1 MNGYDN
7 LFAMEIDP
15 SPQGDL
21 ESEFVAESGMSAE
34 AIQNIAS
41 NLPGIDELMSFAEMM
56 RCVEVSVFPRCCLRP
71 PLPHYFFQS
80 YDYEVVVFDTAP
92 TGHTLR
98 LLQFPKMLNKMLT
111 KLGSMR
117 GVMGMVF
124 NQFRSM
130 VPGMPAG
137 ADEASVLEKLDKIK
151 DLSQRVSDMF
161 TNPEMTTFVC
171 VCIAEFLSLYE
182 TERLVQ
188 ELARNSIDCHS
199 IVVNQLL
206 FPPKSSNCSL
216 CGARVRM
223 QRKYTDQITELYE
236 DFNVVKIPLFEE
248 EVRGSAALQTVGNLL
263 VNPYQDPHL

>member
-1 MNGYDN
+1 
-7 LFAMEIDP
+7 
-15 SPQGDL
+15 
-21 ESEFVAESGMSAE
+21 
-34 AIQNIAS
+34 
-41 NLPGIDELMSFAEMM
+41 
-56 RCVEVSVFPRCCLRP
+56 
-71 PLPHYFFQS
+71 
-80 YDYEVVVFDTAP
+80 VVFDTAP

-117 GVMGMVF
+117 GMLGMVF

-130 VPGMPAG
+130 APGMPAG
-137 ADEASVLEKLDKIK
+137 ADEASILTKLDKVK

-161 TNPEMTTFVC
+161 TNPDMTTFIC

-223 QRKYTDQITELYE
+223 QQKYTDQIGELYE

-248 EVRGSAALQTVGNLL
+248 EIRGVAALQIVGNLL
-263 VNPYQDPHL
+263 IEAHQIADA

>member
-1 MNGYDN
+1 
-7 LFAMEIDP
+7 MEIDP
-15 SPQGDL
+15 SPQTDL
-21 ESEFVAESGMSAE
+21 ESEFGGESGFSAE
-34 AIQNIAS
+34 AIQGMAA

-56 RCVEVSVFPRCCLRP
+56 RCVEVSAAAAAPRPAPSSCM
-71 PLPHYFFQS
+71 QS

-117 GVMGMVF
+117 GMLGMVF

-130 VPGMPAG
+130 APGMPAG

-161 TNPEMTTFVC
+161 TNADMTTFIC
-171 VCIAEFLSLYE
+171 VCIAEFLSLFE

-223 QRKYTDQITELYE
+223 QQKYTDQIAELYE

-248 EVRGSAALQTVGNLL
+248 EIRGVAALHTVGNLL
-263 VNPYQDPHL
+263 LNAYQNPEEL